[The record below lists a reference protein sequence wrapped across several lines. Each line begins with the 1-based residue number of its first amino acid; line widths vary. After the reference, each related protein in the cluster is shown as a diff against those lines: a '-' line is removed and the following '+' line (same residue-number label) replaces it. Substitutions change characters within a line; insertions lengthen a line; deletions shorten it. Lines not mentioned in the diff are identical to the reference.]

1 MDNFTNFSDVLDLV
15 ADATNEDQPM
25 TGYAEGS
32 LLYKSLPAHIY
43 HADRDALS
51 CSLLKP
57 LLVSPAHFK
66 TALTARREDTDA
78 KDFGSLLHLLLL
90 QPHLAGQ
97 EVAVY
102 PGIVHSSNKDYKQF
116 LENNA
121 MKLVVDEPT
130 FSKAR
135 QLAGKVQETLY
146 KGRALGKFIEE
157 AMTEVSIYFT
167 EPTTGL
173 QLRIRPDIYHPD
185 LDFDL
190 KSTRHPSVP
199 LFTRDA
205 VKLDYDLQAFM
216 YSLGRSLF
224 EGSSSPKPFVFIAA
238 ETSEP
243 FSVHTL
249 AAGDSFLSNGAKK
262 FQDCLAVYKACSE
275 TNYWPDLSSDGV
287 IEIEHWHQHTPSRA
301 WTTGQSVG

>member
-1 MDNFTNFSDVLDLV
+1 MNHFLDFSDVLEQV
-15 ADATNEDQPM
+15 AAATDESQPIQ
-25 TGYAEGS
+25 GYAHGS
-32 LLYKSLPAHIY
+32 LLYESLPAHLY

-57 LLVSPAHFK
+57 LLISPAHFK
-66 TALTARREDTDA
+66 AALTARHEDSDA

-102 PGIVHSSNKDYKQF
+102 PGIVHASNKDYKLF
-116 LENNA
+116 MESNPT
-121 MKLVVDEPT
+121 KLVVDEPT

-135 QLAGKVQETLY
+135 QLAAKVQDKLY
-146 KGRALGKFIEE
+146 KGRSLGKFIEE
-157 AMTEVSIYFT
+157 AKTEVSIYFT

-199 LFTRDA
+199 LFARDA
-205 VKLDYDLQAFM
+205 MKLGYDLQAFM

-224 EGSSSPKPFVFIAA
+224 EGSDVPKPFVFIAA

-249 AAGDSFLSNGAKK
+249 AAGDTFLTNGAKK
-262 FQDCLAVYKACSE
+262 FQDCLSIYKACCDS
-275 TNYWPDLSSDGV
+275 NHWPDLSSDGV
-287 IEIEHWHQHTPSRA
+287 LEIEHWHQHTPSRS
-301 WTTGQSVG
+301 WLGGQAAA